1 MSLRQSDISRDYI
14 NKPNKSPNICKS
26 QRTAKYSKRN
36 QTKPFNMKSS
46 SIILKCNTLTL
57 KRSLLPLLLLIS
69 ILSSEII
76 FAQQAK
82 STFAWPKGKQIAVS
96 LSFDDARLSQVDV
109 GTPFLDQYGVKAT
122 FYVGPNAVKE
132 RLDGWKKAVANG
144 HEIGNHS
151 LNHPCTGNFPW
162 SRQKALEDYTIDEM
176 RKELITA
183 NKGIKE
189 LLGVEAKVFAYPC
202 GQTFIGRGQN
212 TKSYIPVVSELFLTG
227 RGWLDEGPNDPTFCD
242 FAQLTGME
250 MDGKDFNQILTLINN
265 AKKTGSWLVL
275 AGHEMG
281 ETGGQTTRITM
292 LKNLIEYAKNP
303 ANGIWIAPVGTVAKY
318 IQSQIK

>member
-1 MSLRQSDISRDYI
+1 
-14 NKPNKSPNICKS
+14 
-26 QRTAKYSKRN
+26 
-36 QTKPFNMKSS
+36 MKSLPA
-46 SIILKCNTLTL
+46 ILKRTIISSNRNLF
-57 KRSLLPLLLLIS
+57 LIVLS
-69 ILSSEII
+69 IFLSSEIL
-76 FAQQAK
+76 FAQQAE
-82 STFAWPKGKQIAVS
+82 STFAWPEGKQIAIS
-96 LSFDDARLSQVDV
+96 LSFDDARASQVDA
-109 GTPFLDQYGVKAT
+109 GTALLDQYGVKGT
-122 FYVGPNAVKE
+122 FYVVPNSVKQ
-132 RLDGWKKAVANG
+132 RLEGWKKAVASG

-176 RKELITA
+176 RKELISA

-202 GQTFIGRGQN
+202 GQTFIGRAQS

-227 RGWLDEGPNDPTFCD
+227 RGWLDEGPNDPRFCD

-250 MDGKDFNQILTLINN
+250 MDGKDFDQILVLMNN
-265 AKKTGSWLVL
+265 AKKTGAWLVL

-281 ETGGQTTRITM
+281 ETGGQTTRLSM
-292 LKNLIEYAKNP
+292 LKKLIEYAQNP

-318 IQSQIK
+318 IQDLKK